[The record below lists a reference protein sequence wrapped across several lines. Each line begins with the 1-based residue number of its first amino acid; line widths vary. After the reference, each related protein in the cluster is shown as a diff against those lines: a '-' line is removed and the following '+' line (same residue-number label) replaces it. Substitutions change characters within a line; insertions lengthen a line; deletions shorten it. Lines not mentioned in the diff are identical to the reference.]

1 MNKNNFMLQHFQ
13 LVKKENIVFTKWC
26 KKYNLLY
33 MDTHMLLSIDES
45 NGTSEPT
52 KLSEEL
58 LIPKQSITSMLDK
71 LEKKGYIERTHSAD
85 DRRKVNITLTDD
97 GAKIVKKVRQAIE
110 HAEQEILKEITKE
123 KLDELLKTYAK
134 IIEITKVSLLG
145 SGDE

>member
-97 GAKIVKKVRQAIE
+97 GAKIVKKVRQAINE
-110 HAEQEILKEITKE
+110 AEQEILKEISKE
-123 KLDELLKTYAK
+123 KLDELLKTHEK
-134 IIEITKVSLLG
+134 IIEITELNLLG
-145 SGDE
+145 CKND

>member
-45 NGTSEPT
+45 NGVSEPT

-71 LEKKGYIERTHSAD
+71 LEKKGYIKRTHSAD
-85 DRRKVNITLTDD
+85 DRRKVNISLTDD
-97 GAKIVKKVRQAIE
+97 GAKIVKKVRQAINE
-110 HAEQEILKEITKE
+110 AEQEILKEISKE
-123 KLDELLKTYAK
+123 KLDELLKTYEK
-134 IIEITKVSLLG
+134 IIEITTLNLLG
-145 SGDE
+145 CKND